1 MSSAQSSLSI
11 FAQKY
16 FHENKR
22 NFQNQTLGLFM
33 QVIQNT
39 NDLLYYVLV
48 LCLLKHSKGNMKPCV
63 SIEQHLSFLWEPF
76 KFGFALV
83 KNSFDANFL
92 NRTIC
97 LDCWLFNIY
106 YTHTLIDNVLCI
118 AVKKEYFSK
127 ICSSWWLLL
136 KQRSRVSFCHANKN
150 WKIDNGTC
158 DNVPAFSPE

>member
-1 MSSAQSSLSI
+1 MSSAQSS
-11 FAQKY
+11 QKY

-118 AVKKEYFSK
+118 AVKKKSFPRFAPHGGCCLNRGVKSAFVMQIK
-127 ICSSWWLLL
+127 TGRLITVLATMCLLFPQSD
-136 KQRSRVSFCHANKN
+136 KMDS
-150 WKIDNGTC
+150 
-158 DNVPAFSPE
+158 

>member
-1 MSSAQSSLSI
+1 MSSAQSS
-11 FAQKY
+11 QKY

-118 AVKKEYFSK
+118 AVKKEKFSK

-136 KQRSRVSFCHANKN
+136 KQRSQVSFCHANKN